1 MPQVHA
7 LQISPQEDVMN
18 AHRSLFFI
26 ALLAG
31 CGASVSTP
39 QATDEGKGIAS
50 VDISPN
56 ETVMD
61 AGKKQQFHATV
72 RYADGTTKDVT
83 NDVVWNSSAPSVAAV
98 SKDGT
103 VVTGNAG
110 IVEITAAYKGAKG
123 TEHFV
128 VK

>member
-1 MPQVHA
+1 
-7 LQISPQEDVMN
+7 MN
-18 AHRSLFFI
+18 ATRPLLLV

-31 CGASVSTP
+31 CGAATSTP
-39 QATDEGKGIAS
+39 EANDEGKGIAS

-56 ETVMD
+56 KTVMD
-61 AGKKQQFHATV
+61 AGKKEQFHATV

-83 NDVVWNSSAPSVAAV
+83 GDVVWNSSAPSVAAV

-103 VVTGNAG
+103 VTAGQPG
-110 IVEITAAYKGAKG
+110 IVAISAEYKGAKG
-123 TEHFV
+123 TEHFA